1 MAALPFEA
9 SSSWGAGTMI
19 SDTVGFVVAVM
30 CAFSMATLVE
40 YFIHRLMHWGIL
52 YPEGHRW
59 HHRSNEARSFLRD
72 FLDYSTGAAVFCWLG
87 FLVSTMSGFGWLL
100 GAFAYAALASYS
112 HQIQHANPNLV
123 FWMRQPVHSLH
134 HARNMTG
141 HNFGILV
148 DWWDRVFGT
157 YRPIEWPR
165 RRASGR
171 YRLKHYLD
179 IPWR

>member
-1 MAALPFEA
+1 MFSDPIDFVAAVL
-9 SSSWGAGTMI
+9 
-19 SDTVGFVVAVM
+19 
-30 CAFSMATLVE
+30 CAFLVATLVE

-52 YPEGHRW
+52 YPEGHRR
-59 HHRSNEARSFLRD
+59 HHQRNEARSFLRD
-72 FLDYSTGAAVFCWLG
+72 FVDYSTGAAALCWLG
-87 FLVSTMSGFGWLL
+87 FLLSRTSGYGWML

-123 FWMRQPVHSLH
+123 FWMRRPVHSLH
-134 HARNMTG
+134 HARKMTD

-165 RRASGR
+165 PQAGR
-171 YRLKHYLD
+171 PYRIKQYFA